1 MKKVAVGLAAL
12 ILLLSASSVV
22 AQQADTAV
30 IVGTVGDATGAV
42 IPGVEL
48 RLTHVSTGAPY
59 TAQTDA
65 TGYYRTPPLRIGEY
79 VMEVESSGFKRT
91 QRTGVI
97 LNAGDTR
104 RVDILL
110 EVGDLTET
118 IEVTAQAPLLQ
129 TTEGSTATVMENR
142 QILEL
147 PLNGRDYL
155 QLARISAGVTPPAR
169 SGVANRQGISVGGSQ
184 ATQVN
189 FIIDGID
196 NNNQSIASQGGQ
208 KEAIKPQLDAIQEF
222 KILTNSYSA
231 EYGRSMGGVVTM
243 TTKSGSNAVHGSVFE
258 FLRNERLDAKNFFVP
273 HAADKPP
280 FKAQPVRVCDR
291 RPDQEEQGLPLRR
304 HGIYR
309 HPRVDHAREHDSQLD
324 RADRRFLGREEH
336 HP

>member
-1 MKKVAVGLAAL
+1 M
-12 ILLLSASSVV
+12 LLLSASSAV

-48 RLTHVSTGAPY
+48 PLTHVATGAPY

-129 TTEGSTATVMENR
+129 TTEGSTGTVMENQ

-169 SGVANRQGISVGGSQ
+169 SEVANRQGISVGGSQ

-208 KEAIKPQLDAIQEF
+208 KEAI
-222 KILTNSYSA
+222 
-231 EYGRSMGGVVTM
+231 
-243 TTKSGSNAVHGSVFE
+243 
-258 FLRNERLDAKNFFVP
+258 
-273 HAADKPP
+273 
-280 FKAQPVRVCDR
+280 
-291 RPDQEEQGLPLRR
+291 
-304 HGIYR
+304 
-309 HPRVDHAREHDSQLD
+309 
-324 RADRRFLGREEH
+324 
-336 HP
+336 